1 MTYKEM
7 IEFANSKAQIEMLG
21 YLADGLSVKE
31 VAEKTGRQENSLY
44 RSIRAIKK
52 RITLAGYGEHFTT
65 EKQLPIGLS
74 VKGTSTLTNSD
85 GDQIMQWVKTDRTI
99 EDRIQLMQEAIQDIV
114 SDVEGWEQPTDG
126 RDFHD
131 DEHMTVYNIG
141 DAHIGMLAHRDETG
155 EDFDLNIAEKDL
167 INTMSRLVKSAPHSE
182 TALIIDVGDFFHA
195 DNQENQTSHSK
206 NKLDVDGRWFKVLR
220 VGLNIMTQLVR
231 EALKKHKKVIVKN
244 AIGNHNEHSAIFLSL
259 YLASW
264 FKNEPR
270 VQVEESPAMFWY
282 MKFGKNLIGVT
293 HGHTAKAEKL
303 GVIMSVDQKENWSTT
318 DHRYWYTGH
327 IHHQSVKEFENC
339 VVETFRTLAGKDSWH
354 AGAGY
359 RSGRDMKCIVL
370 HKEFGEIQRH
380 TVNLAMVR
388 ASVAEGEE
396 CN

>member
-1 MTYKEM
+1 MTYKAM
-7 IEFANSKAQIEMLG
+7 VEFANSKTQIEMLG
-21 YLADGLSVKE
+21 YLADGMSPQE
-31 VAEKTGRQENSLY
+31 VAIKTGRNDSSIY
-44 RSIRAIKK
+44 RSIRAVKK
-52 RITLAGYGEHFTT
+52 RITLAGFGEHFTT
-65 EKQLPIGLS
+65 EKQLPVGLS
-74 VKGTSTLTNSD
+74 VKGTSTLTNSE
-85 GDQIMQWVKTDRTI
+85 GEAVMQWVKTDRTM

-114 SDVEGWEQPTDG
+114 SDVGGYAKPTPC

-141 DAHIGMLAHRDETG
+141 DAHIGMLAHRDESG
-155 EDFDLNIAEKDL
+155 EDFDLKIAEEDL
-167 INTMSRLVKSAPHSE
+167 IKTMTMLVDSAPHSE
-182 TALIIDVGDFFHA
+182 TALVVDVGDFFHA

-231 EALKKHKKVIVKN
+231 EALIKHKHVIVKN

-264 FKNEPR
+264 FRDEPR
-270 VQVEESPAMFWY
+270 VTVEESPAIFWY
-282 MKFGKNLIGVT
+282 MKYGRNLIGVT

-303 GVIMSVDQKENWSTT
+303 GGIMSVDQKENWSET
-318 DHRYWYTGH
+318 DNRYWYTGH

-339 VVETFRTLAGKDSWH
+339 VVETFRTLAGKDAWH
-354 AGAGY
+354 TGAGY

-380 TVNLAMVR
+380 TVNLAMIR
-388 ASVAEGEE
+388 ANVAVGGE
-396 CN
+396 

>member
-1 MTYKEM
+1 MTYGQLATYAQTKDQKELLTYL
-7 IEFANSKAQIEMLG
+7 ERGNNVKKA
-21 YLADGLSVKE
+21 AKHF
-31 VAEKTGRQENSLY
+31 GRLESSIY
-44 RSIRAIKK
+44 RSVRAVKK
-52 RITLAGYGEHFTT
+52 RATMVGDGEHFVDDKT
-65 EKQLPIGLS
+65 LPEGLIL
-74 VKGTSTLTNSD
+74 KGTSTLFD
-85 GDQIMQWVKTDRTI
+85 GEGNVSMQWVKTDKKA
-99 EDRIQLMQEAIQDIV
+99 EDRLQLMREAIAEIV
-114 SDVEGWEQPTDG
+114 EDVEGTYIQKTVPEVSDTDI
-126 RDFHD
+126 
-131 DEHMTVYNIG
+131 MTVYNIG

-155 EDFDLNIAEKDL
+155 EDFDLSIAEKDL
-167 INTMSRLVKSAPHSE
+167 VNTMARLVKSAPPSE
-182 TALIIDVGDFFHA
+182 TALIVDVGDFFHA

-220 VGLNIMTQLVR
+220 VGLTIMTQLVR
-231 EALKKHKKVIVKN
+231 EALTKHKKVIVKN

-264 FKNEPR
+264 FKDEPR
-270 VQVEESPAMFWY
+270 VQIEESPAMFWY

-303 GVIMSVDQKENWSTT
+303 GGIMSVDQKENWSDT

-370 HKEFGEIQRH
+370 HKDYGEIHRH
-380 TVNLAMVR
+380 TANLAMVR
-388 ASVAEGEE
+388 AGIAT
-396 CN
+396 